1 MLLSIYVLKYATDVL
16 LIAPAV
22 MGFIFGSARIWDAF
36 TDPVVGYLSDRTRS
50 RMGRRRIW
58 LAGSIIPAA
67 LFYIMLYASPVGI
80 SPNNAAVWMG
90 IAVFGFY
97 TAMTAVSVP
106 HLSLGAEATQ
116 DSYSRNKLFGMRHA
130 MIGVGSILALVTLTW
145 LTNIDPNDSQ
155 ALRQTS
161 LQFAIFAGLVSV
173 AFVLATA
180 WGFREPDNL
189 SSTSET
195 TGSVEGVYSASI
207 SILKNRN
214 ARLLLIVQFIES
226 IGSGALGAAALY
238 VAQYVMGN
246 IGIAPYIIVSY
257 LVMSTVSIPLWV
269 RVSKRIPKVS
279 LWIAT
284 MAGSAISYGGLF
296 TLVFFEQGTLQ
307 VGVLIALSLISGTMS
322 GCAHTMGPSVLSD
335 IIDENE
341 LQTGTRKEGA
351 HFALYN
357 LANKSAQGVTIMI
370 TGLILSAVG
379 FVPNVEQP
387 FSVQVA
393 LCAIL
398 GLMPLVCF
406 TVGTLMFRRFGLR
419 AEQHKEIVEQL
430 AARAHAT

>member
-1 MLLSIYVLKYATDVL
+1 
-16 LIAPAV
+16 
-22 MGFIFGSARIWDAF
+22 
-36 TDPVVGYLSDRTRS
+36 
-50 RMGRRRIW
+50 MGRRRIW

-173 AFVLATA
+173 SFVLATA

-189 SSTSET
+189 SSTSDT

-351 HFALYN
+351 HFALY
-357 LANKSAQGVTIMI
+357 LS
-370 TGLILSAVG
+370 LIH
-379 FVPNVEQP
+379 
-387 FSVQVA
+387 
-393 LCAIL
+393 I
-398 GLMPLVCF
+398 
-406 TVGTLMFRRFGLR
+406 
-419 AEQHKEIVEQL
+419 
-430 AARAHAT
+430 